1 MKSNSCVREEIL
13 SMYSA
18 SSIDRIEVK
27 NCMSDTYSND
37 LKNDVL
43 KGLTATQKYIPSK
56 YFYDTYGSRLFE
68 EISLLPEYYVTH
80 TELSILQDT
89 ASAIIEN
96 FPEGDLIEL
105 GSGANVK
112 IKTLLDIAYKSYLAD
127 IRYVSVDVSE
137 ALLVKALK
145 ELVTIYPDLR
155 VLGIVADFTK
165 HMKEI
170 PLDRNKVFI
179 FFGSTIGN
187 FTEKESI
194 VFLKNIARF
203 MGPNDRFLLGL
214 DMVKPKEIL
223 ELAYND
229 PPGITSKFNKNIL
242 SVVNRELDANF
253 HRDHFDHVA
262 FFNGGKNQIEMHL
275 RANRT
280 VSVKIKKLDLTVEI
294 EKDETIRT
302 EISRKFRRES
312 AEKMVDE
319 AGLRINRWFSDPQG
333 WFSLVE
339 LKKSTSYLWKE
350 HLRTQIAQRKAKR
363 VKG

>member
-1 MKSNSCVREEIL
+1 
-13 SMYSA
+13 MYSA
-18 SSIDRIEVK
+18 STTDRIEVK

-80 TELSILQDT
+80 TELSILQDA
-89 ASAIIEN
+89 ASAIIED

-112 IKTLLDIAYKSYLAD
+112 IKTLLEVAYKSYLAD

-137 ALLVKALK
+137 ALLAKALK
-145 ELVTIYPDLR
+145 ELVGIYPDLR

-170 PLDRNKVFI
+170 PLDRNKLFI
-179 FFGSTIGN
+179 FLGSTIGN

-194 VFLKNIARF
+194 TFLKNIARL

-214 DMVKPKEIL
+214 DMVKPKETL

-229 PPGITSKFNKNIL
+229 PSGITSKFNKNIL
-242 SVVNRELDANF
+242 SVVNRELNANF
-253 HRDHFDHVA
+253 QRDDFDHVA
-262 FFNGGKNQIEMHL
+262 FFNEGKNQIEMHL
-275 RANRT
+275 RANRK
-280 VSVKIKKLDLTVEI
+280 VPVKIKKLDLTVEI

-363 VKG
+363 VKD